1 LLQASSAAVSAAPL
15 SPGAESL
22 TTVRQTCLRAALIAA
37 VSPVPARSQSLLSV
51 AVSSAV
57 SVEPYLATVALQSC
71 AVKEGLAGETVELEV
86 VLVALLEE
94 VLVALLDVLVA
105 LLEVLVAL
113 LDVLVALLEVLALEV
128 LALLEL
134 FGVFTVADVD
144 DEVVVELPPP
154 PQAATSTAQT
164 MSPIN
169 DRCGVRI
176 IEYTLGV

>member
-1 LLQASSAAVSAAPL
+1 MLQASSAAVSAAPL

-105 LLEVLVAL
+105 LLEVL
-113 LDVLVALLEVLALEV
+113 ALEV